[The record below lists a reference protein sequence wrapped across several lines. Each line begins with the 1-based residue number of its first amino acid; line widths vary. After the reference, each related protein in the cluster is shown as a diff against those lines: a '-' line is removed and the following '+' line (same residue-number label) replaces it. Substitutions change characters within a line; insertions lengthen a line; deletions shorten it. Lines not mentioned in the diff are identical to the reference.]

1 MKAVTI
7 SNLRNR
13 IKYFFNLVVESS
25 EVLIIPRTS
34 NEDDSVVILSLK
46 EYNSLTETNYLM
58 STEVNRKRMLESI
71 QQLEKGKLI
80 PFEPDEEIQS

>member
-25 EVLIIPRTS
+25 EVLIIPRTN
-34 NEDDSVVILSLK
+34 NEEDSVVILSLK

-58 STEVNRKRMLESI
+58 STEANRKRMLESI